1 MSEKYFVASN
11 SGDGF
16 CSYYDGAF
24 DRKNLNRIYVIKGGS
39 GTGKAFFMKN
49 VATEAEKRGMS
60 VRYIYCSS
68 DAHSL
73 DGIIINEMK
82 TAVLDGTSPHVFEP
96 QAVGAIEAIIDLG
109 AFLDEK
115 KLIGCRAQVEG
126 ALAEKSR
133 GFSVAYKYL
142 AAYKK
147 ISLAIEE
154 LVTPCV
160 NIEKL
165 RDYIEKFS
173 ENAEKG
179 SGKVE
184 HLLTRSIGM
193 RGLCDFDTYRERAK
207 IYYRI
212 NDCFDTA
219 HILLREL
226 FSALSRRNVDVRVSN
241 NPIIPERLDALCVTS
256 QGLVFEINN
265 EIRDGART
273 INMKRFVDVARL
285 SEIRGEYRA
294 AAKARDEVLSLAVSA
309 FEKIKKYHFVLE
321 DIYGSAMDFAAK
333 EQFTEHF
340 CKKIFQN
347 N

>member
-1 MSEKYFVASN
+1 MDNMCCKKYFGASN
-11 SGDGF
+11 SAEGF
-16 CSYYDGAF
+16 VNYFPRIFNKENCS
-24 DRKNLNRIYVIKGGS
+24 RIYVVKGGP
-39 GTGKAFFMKN
+39 GTGKSRFMRD
-49 VATEAEKRGMS
+49 VADEAERRGMS

-96 QAVGAIEAIIDLG
+96 QAVGAIEAMVDLG

-212 NDCFDTA
+212 SDCFCCASCSECDLGTVDA
-219 HILLREL
+219 VIL
-226 FSALSRRNVDVRVSN
+226 
-241 NPIIPERLDALCVTS
+241 
-256 QGLVFEINN
+256 
-265 EIRDGART
+265 
-273 INMKRFVDVARL
+273 
-285 SEIRGEYRA
+285 
-294 AAKARDEVLSLAVSA
+294 
-309 FEKIKKYHFVLE
+309 
-321 DIYGSAMDFAAK
+321 
-333 EQFTEHF
+333 
-340 CKKIFQN
+340 
-347 N
+347 